1 MVRFVSG
8 HTRQFTGRYR
18 AAVLAAIASVM
29 LVTAGAGGPHPA
41 ATPQAAAP
49 AVKAVAAIT
58 VEIKNFTYAPRYV
71 TVPPGATVAVR
82 NDDQAVHTITA
93 DNGAFNTGNVAQ
105 GVPTTFQAPTQ
116 PGKYSFHCFHHPYMT
131 GILTVS

>member
-1 MVRFVSG
+1 
-8 HTRQFTGRYR
+8 
-18 AAVLAAIASVM
+18 M
-29 LVTAGAGGPHPA
+29 LVTAGAGSPHPA
-41 ATPQAAAP
+41 VVPPTAASA
-49 AVKAVAAIT
+49 AKGVAAIT
-58 VEIKNFTYAPRYV
+58 VEIKNFSYAPRYF

-93 DNGAFNTGNVAQ
+93 DNSAFNTGNVAQ

-116 PGKYSFHCFHHPYMT
+116 PGRYPFHCFHHPYMT